1 MNPYKFRWK
10 ALGIPLLFHTLLIGF
25 LLFKSKPVP
34 VKIKQP
40 SRVQTIQL
48 RPKQAV
54 NSPSITPLVPIELIN
69 TTPPIEIDIVRE
81 PIAAE
86 FVKRETVLKKPT
98 KKEPAQLEIIK
109 SEIVKSEII
118 KSEIIKEPLARES
131 KATEKKKTK
140 VVKKLPMNK
149 RSPKEGVSLS
159 KTVKTPP
166 PYKKTSESTTTSS
179 VLAAAS
185 AALDILHSLKDPVE
199 KTIKMAFRVE
209 NIEALKSESFKS
221 YDRVAASE
229 KNYQEDISAALQYSL
244 VLPEQ
249 GEIVL
254 LLTLH
259 SDGKVKTVKIKRAE
273 SIKNSHY
280 VSEKVPYLRFP
291 DFKELFKG
299 EKDHTFVI
307 TLCNK

>member
-25 LLFKSKPVP
+25 LLFNSKPLP

-48 RPKQAV
+48 RPQQAV

-118 KSEIIKEPLARES
+118 KEPLARES
-131 KATEKKKTK
+131 KATEKKKIK
-140 VVKKLPMNK
+140 VVKKLPINK

>member
-25 LLFKSKPVP
+25 LLFNSKPLP

-48 RPKQAV
+48 RPQQAV

-69 TTPPIEIDIVRE
+69 TTPPIEIAIIRE

-86 FVKRETVLKKPT
+86 SVKKETVLKKPT
-98 KKEPAQLEIIK
+98 KKEPAQLEIVK
-109 SEIVKSEII
+109 SEIV

-131 KATEKKKTK
+131 KATEKKKIK
-140 VVKKLPMNK
+140 VVKKLPINK
-149 RSPKEGVSLS
+149 RSPKEGTSLP

-166 PYKKTSESTTTSS
+166 SYKKTSESTTTSS